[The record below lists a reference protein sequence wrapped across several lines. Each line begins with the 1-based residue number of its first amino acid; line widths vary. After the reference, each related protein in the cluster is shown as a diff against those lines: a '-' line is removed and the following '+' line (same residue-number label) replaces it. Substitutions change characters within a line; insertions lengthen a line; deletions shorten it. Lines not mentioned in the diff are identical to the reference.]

1 MMQEKKDPFL
11 EQMIDRMSEQ
21 KMIVPGDLVV
31 AGISGGADSVCL
43 LAMLTESRARLDF
56 SLTAVHVEHGIRG
69 QESLRDASFVE
80 NLCRE
85 WQVDCRIC
93 SVDAKA
99 RAWEK
104 KESLEEAARYLRY
117 ETFRQTGRELAAKR
131 GLSAEQI
138 KIAVA
143 HNQNDQA
150 ETVLMNL
157 ARGSGLR
164 GLCGMRPVRG
174 QIIRPL
180 LDTSREE
187 IEQWLMEQKI
197 KYCTDQTNR
206 ELEYTRN
213 RLRLV
218 AFPWL
223 TSQVNKEAVSHMAA
237 SAKCL
242 QRTEEYIQ
250 KQAENLFL
258 RCIRGT
264 GKKKEASGG
273 SLCRTEAMGGSEG
286 QFPQKPVGQSPDS
299 LQTREVRLFLPE
311 FLAAEEILQEYV
323 LQMAIEKAQG
333 LGGLKDF
340 GTVHLEALKELARKP
355 AGRRLD
361 LPGGLLALRQYE
373 ELVLGRKEKKCKR
386 EAREEQEASERTV
399 ELPESGVYHWK
410 NWKIFLSYEAHL
422 ENIQGFPEKKYTKWL
437 AYDTISHILCVRTR
451 RTGDYL
457 IINAQG
463 GRKKL
468 KDYFIDEKI
477 PREQRDQILL
487 VASGSHIL
495 WVVGYRLSWD
505 ARVTE
510 DTEKIVKI
518 QIVEE
523 EP

>member
-1 MMQEKKDPFL
+1 MREKRDLFL
-11 EQMIDRMSEQ
+11 EGIIDRMQRQ
-21 KMIVPGDLVV
+21 KMIDAGDCIV
-31 AGISGGADSVCL
+31 AGVSGGADSVCL
-43 LAMLTESRARLDF
+43 LAILAESRARLDV

-69 QESLRDASFVE
+69 EESLQDAAFVE
-80 NLCRE
+80 TLCRE
-85 WQVDCRIC
+85 WQIDCRIL

-99 RAWEK
+99 RAREK

-117 ETFRQTGRELAAKR
+117 EAFRQVGEELKKER
-131 GLSAEQI
+131 GLRAEQI

-164 GLCGMRPVRG
+164 GLCGIRPVRRG
-174 QIIRPL
+174 LIRPL

-187 IEQWLMEQKI
+187 IEQWLLEQKLG
-197 KYCTDQTNR
+197 YCTDQTNGK
-206 ELEYTRN
+206 LEYTRN
-213 RLRLV
+213 RIRLV
-218 AFPWL
+218 ALPWL
-223 TSQVNKEAVSHMAA
+223 TDQVNQEAVSHLAA

-242 QRTEEYIQ
+242 QRAEEYIRN
-250 KQAENLFL
+250 QAEKLFW
-258 RCIRGT
+258 RCILEQGQ
-264 GKKKEASGG
+264 G
-273 SLCRTEAMGGSEG
+273 SLEMEKPGGRGRQSGEKTE
-286 QFPQKPVGQSPDS
+286 
-299 LQTREVRLFLPE
+299 EVRLFLPE
-311 FLAAEEILQEYV
+311 FLASEEILQEYV

-333 LGGLKDF
+333 SGGLKDF
-340 GTVHLEALKELARKP
+340 GAVHIEALKELAGKP
-355 AGRRLD
+355 VGRRLD
-361 LPGGLLALRQYE
+361 LPGGLLAVRKYE
-373 ELVLGRKEKKCKR
+373 WLLLCRKEKGSRVKASGAQSGREGTGKR
-386 EAREEQEASERTV
+386 ETGIAV
-399 ELPESGVYHWK
+399 ELGESGLYRWQK
-410 NWKIFLSYEAHL
+410 RKIFLSYEDHL

-437 AYDTISHILCVRTR
+437 ACDTISHILCVRTR
-451 RTGDYL
+451 RPGDYL
-457 IINAQG
+457 VINAQG

-495 WVVGYRLSWD
+495 WVVGYRLSWE

-510 DTEKIVKI
+510 NTEKIAKI

>member
-1 MMQEKKDPFL
+1 MEEKRDLFL
-11 EQMIDRMSEQ
+11 EQIIEKMSRQ
-21 KMIVPGDLVV
+21 KMIDPGDLVV

-43 LAMLTESRARLDF
+43 LALLAKSRARLGF

-69 QESLRDASFVE
+69 EESLQDATFVE
-80 NLCRE
+80 ALCRE
-85 WQVDCRIC
+85 WQIDCRIFK
-93 SVDAKA
+93 VDAKA
-99 RAWEK
+99 RAREE
-104 KESLEEAARYLRY
+104 KESLEEAARYVRY
-117 ETFRQTGRELAAKR
+117 DAFRRVSRELAEEH
-131 GLSAEQI
+131 GLAEAQV

-157 ARGSGLR
+157 ARGSGLK

-180 LDTSREE
+180 LDTSRDQ
-187 IEQWLMEQKI
+187 IEQWLLKQDMG
-197 KYCTDQTNR
+197 YCTDQTNR

-218 AFPWL
+218 GVPWL
-223 TSQVNKEAVSHMAA
+223 CREVNREAVTHIAA
-237 SAKCL
+237 TAGCL
-242 QRTEEYIQ
+242 QRAEEYIG
-250 KQAENLFL
+250 KQAKALFL
-258 RCIRGT
+258 RCIRESGQKIPGQKQA
-264 GKKKEASGG
+264 GK
-273 SLCRTEAMGGSEG
+273 T
-286 QFPQKPVGQSPDS
+286 FD
-299 LQTREVRLFLPE
+299 EVKLLLPE
-311 FLAAEEILQEYV
+311 FLEAEEILQEYV
-323 LQMAIEKAQG
+323 LQLAIQRALG
-333 LGGLKDF
+333 DGGLKNF
-340 GTVHLEALKELARKP
+340 GMVHIEALKELAGKP
-355 AGRRLD
+355 RGRRLD
-361 LPGGLLALRQYE
+361 LPGGLLALRQYD
-373 ELVLGRKEKKCKR
+373 ELVLRRMEGKSTGEGPEKE
-386 EAREEQEASERTV
+386 EAAEIVAF
-399 ELPESGVYHWK
+399 PESGVYHWRER
-410 NWKIFLSYEAHL
+410 KIFLSYEKPL

-437 AYDTISHILCVRTR
+437 ACDTISHILCVRTR
-451 RTGDYL
+451 RAGDYL
-457 IINAQG
+457 VINSQG

-510 DTEKIVKI
+510 NTEKIAKI